1 MLLNHTSFYRTIFLM
16 SLDRTS
22 FYWIIRHSI
31 GSYTSCH
38 WIRLHFIG
46 SYVYLLDRI
55 FYVIGSGF
63 MSLQHI
69 ILSGNHIHVIGSIF
83 MSLDRRPFDRTIH
96 VMPLDRTS
104 CHWIRNV
111 IPSGQ
116 RLIEKGLFPR
126 KLFQIRDSKHGAH
139 LQGQHRT
146 TQELIESSIIT
157 VLLDVL
163 HQLASNADLD
173 YDLYKVEWLCSL
185 VVRLGGMFEQA
196 LLPNL
201 RQAHDLISLMI
212 RHNEES
218 SVTGNKG

>member
-1 MLLNHTSFYRTIFLM
+1 MQLNRVSCHWTINDMLLNHTSFYRTIFLM

-69 ILSGNHIHVIGSIF
+69 ILSGNHICVIGSIF
-83 MSLDRRPFDRTIH
+83 MSLDCRPFDRTIH

-116 RLIEKGLFPR
+116 RLIERCFSPRIPECLQNAFQIIFPR
-126 KLFQIRDSKHGAH
+126 GCSSLAVLCCVESLAED
-139 LQGQHRT
+139 GQ
-146 TQELIESSIIT
+146 L
-157 VLLDVL
+157 
-163 HQLASNADLD
+163 
-173 YDLYKVEWLCSL
+173 
-185 VVRLGGMFEQA
+185 
-196 LLPNL
+196 
-201 RQAHDLISLMI
+201 
-212 RHNEES
+212 NEKNGDF
-218 SVTGNKG
+218 TP